1 MLCLEYFGYHSR
13 SFDRTIPRVP
23 TQKYSFELLRQAIRR
38 DATII
43 VMRSRDLW
51 FAAVPELIDANAFTL
66 NSWQSV
72 YITEANCPKGYA
84 DIVRR
89 LSS

>member
-1 MLCLEYFGYHSR
+1 
-13 SFDRTIPRVP
+13 
-23 TQKYSFELLRQAIRR
+23 
-38 DATII
+38 
-43 VMRSRDLW
+43 MRSRDLW